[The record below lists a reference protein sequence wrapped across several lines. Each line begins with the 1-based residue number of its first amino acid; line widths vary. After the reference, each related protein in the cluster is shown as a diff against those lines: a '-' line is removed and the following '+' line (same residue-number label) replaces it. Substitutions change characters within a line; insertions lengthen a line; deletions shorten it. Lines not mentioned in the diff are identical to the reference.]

1 MSESSS
7 NVRNDART
15 PRRLDLPHPRECR
28 HRTLSLCGLRL
39 LLAAYEGACQLDVDT
54 WEFAVEARCLKAAG
68 LTSHDLRWLVSE
80 GHILLGVERAATRA
94 ERRSFRR
101 TIDLATLDT
110 ACFVLTAAGA
120 AYARHHASLQSVTA
134 VVSRIDPRS
143 FARAYKELTTASCN
157 RLVQL
162 GAGGRRVVPLSRLR
176 ALGVEND
183 VLLALMYRDHI
194 EHLRACPGPGDG
206 DLRFAP
212 ADSVR
217 LTADSCFALTS
228 AGEEFAALG
237 HRPEPE
243 SAALDAWAPFPLDE
257 IVPHYD
263 KQDRTLRWGCHVL
276 KRFRQPSDNQELIL
290 VAAQELCW
298 PAWFDDPLPRRT
310 GKSPKLL
317 LRDTIRDLNR
327 RQTPY
332 LIHFTGDGTGT
343 RIGWEY
349 R

>member
-1 MSESSS
+1 MPESSS
-7 NVRNDART
+7 NVRNDAHS
-15 PRRLDLPHPRECR
+15 PRRLDLPHSLERP
-28 HRTLSLCGLRL
+28 HRSLAPSGLRL

-80 GHILLGVERAATRA
+80 GHALLGVERTGTRA

-101 TIDLATLDT
+101 TIQPGILDS

-120 AYARHHASLQSVTA
+120 AYARDHVSLRSVTA
-134 VVSRIDPRS
+134 VPSRIDRHS
-143 FARAYKELTTASCN
+143 FARAYKELTTPSCN
-157 RLVQL
+157 RLGQL

-176 ALGVEND
+176 ALGVGND
-183 VLLALMYRDHI
+183 VLLALMYENHI
-194 EHLRACPGPGDG
+194 EHLRACAGPGDG
-206 DLRFAP
+206 DIRFAP

-217 LTADSCFALTS
+217 LTPASCFALTS

-237 HRPEPE
+237 HRCGPEP
-243 SAALDAWAPFPLDE
+243 AALDVRAPLPLDE

-263 KQDRTLRWGCHVL
+263 KCDRILCWGCHVL
-276 KRFRQPSDNQELIL
+276 KRFRQPSDNQELVL
-290 VAAQELCW
+290 VAAEELCW